1 MKRRLIVLVWLA
13 LAVTAAALLGET
25 PASPAA
31 AQDFHIRPTAIFDE
45 HLYEGTLES
54 PVGIAFDEH
63 AKEVWVTD
71 TKNNLVGCFTA
82 EGVPLFA
89 FGSDRLREPTKIA
102 VDREG
107 RVWVLDN
114 DRAKLKVFS
123 YRGEPLETP
132 NLAGLGEKPSFG
144 AIAFDADG
152 NLYIGENESC
162 QVLVFGPDAK
172 PRGRFG
178 ECGIEPGQFQAITG
192 IAADKERLVV
202 TDAQAVSVQVFD
214 RKGNF
219 VRGWGAHDM
228 GIQNFSLPQGIA
240 LDSKGRVIAVDMLRH
255 EIKFFDAEGNFLNR
269 FGGLGRRAG
278 QVAFPAGV
286 AIDSADRIFVVE
298 KGNSRVQAFVEV
310 DGPFPSDNA
319 SGAAAAGALL
329 VRTGSTEKEVPRNT
343 TEQPRNTPGNA
354 SSQGLLQQKPGGQQQ

>member
-1 MKRRLIVLVWLA
+1 MKRRLIVAVWLA
-13 LAVTAAALLGET
+13 LAASAAALLGQAPP
-25 PASPAA
+25 PAKRPV
-31 AQDFHIRPTAIFDE
+31 FHIRPTAIFNE

-54 PVGIAFDEH
+54 ATGIAVDERSG
-63 AKEVWVTD
+63 EVWVTD
-71 TKNNLVGCFTA
+71 TKNNLVGCFTR

-102 VDREG
+102 VDGEG

-114 DRAKLKVFS
+114 DRSILKLFS

-132 NLAGLGEKPSFG
+132 ALAGLGAKPSFG
-144 AIAFDADG
+144 AVAFDAEG
-152 NLYIGENESC
+152 NLYVGENESC
-162 QVLVFGPDAK
+162 QVLVFGPDGK

-192 IAADKERLVV
+192 IAADKERIVV

-228 GIQNFSLPQGIA
+228 GIQNFSLPQGVA
-240 LDSKGRVIAVDMLRH
+240 LDSKGHVVAVDMLRH
-255 EIKFFDAEGNFLNR
+255 EIKFFDAEGNFLER

-278 QVAFPAGV
+278 QVAFPAGI

-319 SGAAAAGALL
+319 SGANAARAPL
-329 VRTGSTEKEVPRNT
+329 RETGSTEKEVPRKSP
-343 TEQPRNTPGNA
+343 EA
-354 SSQGLLQQKPGGQQQ
+354 SEDRDPASNQGLLQQKPGGQQP